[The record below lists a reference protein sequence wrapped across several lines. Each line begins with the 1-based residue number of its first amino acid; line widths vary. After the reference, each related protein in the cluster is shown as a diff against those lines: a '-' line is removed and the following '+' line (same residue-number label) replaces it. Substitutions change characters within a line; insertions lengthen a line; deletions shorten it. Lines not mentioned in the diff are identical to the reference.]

1 MLTIF
6 NRCHLAVVDNNED
19 LFAIRQALSGVGI
32 PCKVKV
38 DEQFNNSHNRGA
50 GIAALAGE
58 KYRYIIYIKKQD
70 YERAKACISK

>member
-1 MLTIF
+1 MITIF
-6 NRCHLAVVDNNED
+6 NRCRLTVADNNGD
-19 LFAIRQALSGVGI
+19 LFTIRQALTGVGI

-50 GIAALAGE
+50 DIAALAGE

-70 YERAKACISK
+70 YERAKACISR

>member
-6 NRCHLAVVDNNED
+6 NRCQLTVADTNQD

-32 PCKVKV
+32 PCKVKG

-70 YERAKACISK
+70 YERAKACISR

>member
-1 MLTIF
+1 MITIF
-6 NRCHLAVVDNNED
+6 NRCRLAVVDNNED
-19 LFAIRQALSGVGI
+19 LFAIRQALSGAGI

-70 YERAKACISK
+70 YERAKACISR

>member
-6 NRCHLAVVDNNED
+6 NRCHLAVVDNNEA
-19 LFAIRQALSGVGI
+19 LFAFRQALSGVGI
-32 PCKVKV
+32 PGKVKV

-70 YERAKACISK
+70 YERAKACISR